1 MKKHIK
7 FLLRSIRKAF
17 EISDSLEE
25 YEQLCMDIYFSCS
38 EVGID
43 TFLKLKKLV
52 F

>member
-17 EISDSLEE
+17 DIADSLDE
-25 YEQLCMDIYFSCS
+25 YEQLCMNIYFSHS
-38 EVGID
+38 KVGYD
-43 TFLKLKKLV
+43 TFFKLKKLV

>member
-1 MKKHIK
+1 MKEHIR

-38 EVGID
+38 QVGYD